1 MVRNEAYVTLL
12 VTDSYAP
19 GALVVANTL
28 REYGTTREIAVMV
41 TSNITEQTRDLLKLS
56 FDRIIDIDKKDSGQ
70 LNELSLLGRP
80 ELGVTWSKLAV
91 WQLDYDKVV
100 FLDADVLPLRLVDE
114 LFDRPEFSAAPDA
127 GWPDCFNSGVF
138 VAVPNA
144 ETYKEL
150 CALATSKGSFDGGDQ
165 GLLNT
170 YFSSWAT
177 SAPEHRLP
185 FTYNTTPTAVYSY
198 VPAYRVNRDKVAIA
212 HFIGTLKPWHV
223 QQPFSSG
230 HHSSSQEEKLDLVQ
244 QWWLTYNR
252 YYGTKPTTE
261 TAPLPETVT
270 VAANDESVAANAS
283 STNPNTSS
291 SASQPPKLP
300 VFDPAVPPNSK
311 VKPVFPWEQ
320 NRSEICTRVWYD

>member
-19 GALVVANTL
+19 GALVVANSL
-28 REYGTTREIAVMV
+28 RGFGTTREIAVMV
-41 TSNITEQTRDLLKLS
+41 TSNITEQTRDQLRLA

-70 LNELSLLGRP
+70 LDKLSLLGRP

-144 ETYKEL
+144 KTYKEL
-150 CALATSKGSFDGGDQ
+150 CALASSKGSFDGGDQ

-177 SAPEHRLP
+177 SSAEHRLP
-185 FTYNTTPTAVYSY
+185 FIYNTTPTAVYRC
-198 VPAYRVNRDKVAIA
+198 VL
-212 HFIGTLKPWHV
+212 F
-223 QQPFSSG
+223 
-230 HHSSSQEEKLDLVQ
+230 
-244 QWWLTYNR
+244 
-252 YYGTKPTTE
+252 
-261 TAPLPETVT
+261 
-270 VAANDESVAANAS
+270 
-283 STNPNTSS
+283 
-291 SASQPPKLP
+291 
-300 VFDPAVPPNSK
+300 
-311 VKPVFPWEQ
+311 
-320 NRSEICTRVWYD
+320 